1 MSKKI
6 YGLSRSRD
14 KHGNIV
20 KRNLNDV
27 VNCIHTNAG
36 SGYKTMEI
44 LIVDD
49 AEYIAPALSTMGGG
63 NQQPIIVEMIRTAYI
78 IQCPHGFNKGGFH
91 SISPALT

>member
-1 MSKKI
+1 MSKTI

-44 LIVDD
+44 LIV
-49 AEYIAPALSTMGGG
+49 E
-63 NQQPIIVEMIRTAYI
+63 VEDEDES
-78 IQCPHGFNKGGFH
+78 N
-91 SISPALT
+91 

>member
-27 VNCIHTNAG
+27 VNCIHTNAW

-44 LIVDD
+44 LIVEVEDEQESD
-49 AEYIAPALSTMGGG
+49 RRTDNG
-63 NQQPIIVEMIRTAYI
+63 NEREKPRQPVR
-78 IQCPHGFNKGGFH
+78 
-91 SISPALT
+91 

>member
-27 VNCIHTNAG
+27 VNCIHTNVG

-44 LIVDD
+44 LIV
-49 AEYIAPALSTMGGG
+49 E
-63 NQQPIIVEMIRTAYI
+63 VEDG
-78 IQCPHGFNKGGFH
+78 QDEED
-91 SISPALT
+91 

>member
-1 MSKKI
+1 MSKTI

-14 KHGNIV
+14 KHDNIV

-44 LIVDD
+44 LIVEVEDEQTSD
-49 AEYIAPALSTMGGG
+49 KTYVGVS
-63 NQQPIIVEMIRTAYI
+63 QQ
-78 IQCPHGFNKGGFH
+78 G
-91 SISPALT
+91 

>member
-44 LIVDD
+44 LIV
-49 AEYIAPALSTMGGG
+49 E
-63 NQQPIIVEMIRTAYI
+63 VEDGQDEVY
-78 IQCPHGFNKGGFH
+78 
-91 SISPALT
+91 

>member
-44 LIVDD
+44 LIVEVEDEHESD
-49 AEYIAPALSTMGGG
+49 RRTDNG
-63 NQQPIIVEMIRTAYI
+63 NGREKPRQPVR
-78 IQCPHGFNKGGFH
+78 
-91 SISPALT
+91 

>member
-44 LIVDD
+44 LIVEVEDEQESD
-49 AEYIAPALSTMGGG
+49 RRTDNG
-63 NQQPIIVEMIRTAYI
+63 NEREKPRQPVR
-78 IQCPHGFNKGGFH
+78 
-91 SISPALT
+91 

>member
-20 KRNLNDV
+20 NRNLNDV

-36 SGYKTMEI
+36 SIYKTMEI
-44 LIVDD
+44 LIV
-49 AEYIAPALSTMGGG
+49 E
-63 NQQPIIVEMIRTAYI
+63 VEDG
-78 IQCPHGFNKGGFH
+78 QDEED
-91 SISPALT
+91 

>member
-1 MSKKI
+1 MDSLQHQLSKSKKMSKTI

-44 LIVDD
+44 LIVEVEDEQESD
-49 AEYIAPALSTMGGG
+49 RRTDNG
-63 NQQPIIVEMIRTAYI
+63 NART
-78 IQCPHGFNKGGFH
+78 
-91 SISPALT
+91 

>member
-44 LIVDD
+44 LIVEVEDEQESD
-49 AEYIAPALSTMGGG
+49 RRMDNG
-63 NQQPIIVEMIRTAYI
+63 NEREKPRQPVR
-78 IQCPHGFNKGGFH
+78 
-91 SISPALT
+91 

>member
-1 MSKKI
+1 MVFVFLLQMGMGAKKQLQLARVIGQTTTSYTKMSKTI

-44 LIVDD
+44 LIVEIEDED
-49 AEYIAPALSTMGGG
+49 ES
-63 NQQPIIVEMIRTAYI
+63 
-78 IQCPHGFNKGGFH
+78 NKTYNGV
-91 SISPALT
+91 P

>member
-36 SGYKTMEI
+36 SIYKTMEI
-44 LIVDD
+44 LIVEVEDEQESD
-49 AEYIAPALSTMGGG
+49 RRTDNG
-63 NQQPIIVEMIRTAYI
+63 NEREKPRQPVR
-78 IQCPHGFNKGGFH
+78 
-91 SISPALT
+91 

>member
-6 YGLSRSRD
+6 YGLSRSSD
-14 KHGNIV
+14 KRGNIV

-44 LIVDD
+44 LIVEVEDEQESD
-49 AEYIAPALSTMGGG
+49 RRTDNG
-63 NQQPIIVEMIRTAYI
+63 NEREKPRQPVR
-78 IQCPHGFNKGGFH
+78 
-91 SISPALT
+91 

>member
-1 MSKKI
+1 MKMNKTI

-14 KHGNIV
+14 EHGNIV

-44 LIVDD
+44 LIV
-49 AEYIAPALSTMGGG
+49 E
-63 NQQPIIVEMIRTAYI
+63 VEDEQEDICEHPSYTPTNGVGM
-78 IQCPHGFNKGGFH
+78 
-91 SISPALT
+91 

>member
-44 LIVDD
+44 LIVEVEDEQESDRRTDNGNEREKPRQPVRQED
-49 AEYIAPALSTMGGG
+49 A
-63 NQQPIIVEMIRTAYI
+63 
-78 IQCPHGFNKGGFH
+78 
-91 SISPALT
+91 

>member
-1 MSKKI
+1 MSKTI

-44 LIVDD
+44 LIVEVED
-49 AEYIAPALSTMGGG
+49 EQESNKRTNNG
-63 NQQPIIVEMIRTAYI
+63 NART
-78 IQCPHGFNKGGFH
+78 
-91 SISPALT
+91 

>member
-44 LIVDD
+44 LV
-49 AEYIAPALSTMGGG
+49 
-63 NQQPIIVEMIRTAYI
+63 VEVYEDE
-78 IQCPHGFNKGGFH
+78 
-91 SISPALT
+91 

>member
-1 MSKKI
+1 MCTKMSKTI

-44 LIVDD
+44 LIVEVEDEQESD
-49 AEYIAPALSTMGGG
+49 RRTDNG
-63 NQQPIIVEMIRTAYI
+63 NART
-78 IQCPHGFNKGGFH
+78 
-91 SISPALT
+91 

>member
-6 YGLSRSRD
+6 YGLSCSRD

-44 LIVDD
+44 LIVEVEDEQESD
-49 AEYIAPALSTMGGG
+49 RRTDNG
-63 NQQPIIVEMIRTAYI
+63 NEREKPRQPVI
-78 IQCPHGFNKGGFH
+78 
-91 SISPALT
+91 

>member
-1 MSKKI
+1 MGKTI

-20 KRNLNDV
+20 NRNLNDV

-44 LIVDD
+44 LIVEVEDEQQSD
-49 AEYIAPALSTMGGG
+49 KPIKG
-63 NQQPIIVEMIRTAYI
+63 NNRKVVV
-78 IQCPHGFNKGGFH
+78 
-91 SISPALT
+91 L

>member
-27 VNCIHTNAG
+27 VNCIHTNAW
-36 SGYKTMEI
+36 SIYKTMEI
-44 LIVDD
+44 LIV
-49 AEYIAPALSTMGGG
+49 E
-63 NQQPIIVEMIRTAYI
+63 VEDG
-78 IQCPHGFNKGGFH
+78 QDEED
-91 SISPALT
+91 

>member
-27 VNCIHTNAG
+27 VNCIHTNVG

-44 LIVDD
+44 LIVEVEDEQESD
-49 AEYIAPALSTMGGG
+49 RRTDNG
-63 NQQPIIVEMIRTAYI
+63 NEREKPRQPVR
-78 IQCPHGFNKGGFH
+78 
-91 SISPALT
+91 

>member
-1 MSKKI
+1 MKKTI

-20 KRNLNDV
+20 KRNINDV

-44 LIVDD
+44 LIV
-49 AEYIAPALSTMGGG
+49 E
-63 NQQPIIVEMIRTAYI
+63 VEDESEDTAS
-78 IQCPHGFNKGGFH
+78 NE
-91 SISPALT
+91 

>member
-44 LIVDD
+44 LIVEVEDEQESD
-49 AEYIAPALSTMGGG
+49 RRTDNG
-63 NQQPIIVEMIRTAYI
+63 NERDKPRQPVR
-78 IQCPHGFNKGGFH
+78 
-91 SISPALT
+91 

>member
-1 MSKKI
+1 MCTKMSKMI

-44 LIVDD
+44 LIVEIEDEQESD
-49 AEYIAPALSTMGGG
+49 RRANNG
-63 NQQPIIVEMIRTAYI
+63 NART
-78 IQCPHGFNKGGFH
+78 
-91 SISPALT
+91 

>member
-27 VNCIHTNAG
+27 VNCIQSNAG

-44 LIVDD
+44 LIVEVEDEQESD
-49 AEYIAPALSTMGGG
+49 RRTDNG
-63 NQQPIIVEMIRTAYI
+63 NEREKPRQPVR
-78 IQCPHGFNKGGFH
+78 
-91 SISPALT
+91 

>member
-44 LIVDD
+44 LIVEVDD
-49 AEYIAPALSTMGGG
+49 EQESDRRTDNG
-63 NQQPIIVEMIRTAYI
+63 NEREKPRQPVRYEDA
-78 IQCPHGFNKGGFH
+78 
-91 SISPALT
+91 

>member
-6 YGLSRSRD
+6 YGLSRSRY

-44 LIVDD
+44 LIVEVEDEQESD
-49 AEYIAPALSTMGGG
+49 RRTDNG
-63 NQQPIIVEMIRTAYI
+63 NEREKPRQPVR
-78 IQCPHGFNKGGFH
+78 
-91 SISPALT
+91 

>member
-1 MSKKI
+1 MIILSEMKI

-44 LIVDD
+44 LIV
-49 AEYIAPALSTMGGG
+49 E
-63 NQQPIIVEMIRTAYI
+63 VEDENES
-78 IQCPHGFNKGGFH
+78 NKTDNGV
-91 SISPALT
+91 P

>member
-27 VNCIHTNAG
+27 VICIHTNAG

-44 LIVDD
+44 LIVEVEDEQESD
-49 AEYIAPALSTMGGG
+49 RRTDNG
-63 NQQPIIVEMIRTAYI
+63 NEREKPRQPVR
-78 IQCPHGFNKGGFH
+78 
-91 SISPALT
+91 

>member
-1 MSKKI
+1 MSKTI

-44 LIVDD
+44 LIV
-49 AEYIAPALSTMGGG
+49 E
-63 NQQPIIVEMIRTAYI
+63 VEDEQDKELHQLCIER
-78 IQCPHGFNKGGFH
+78 HGQD
-91 SISPALT
+91 